1 MRAVRCVDGV
11 PSLVDAPAPSGEGVK
26 VRVVSAGICGSDLH
40 LLAWNLPV
48 VMGHELA
55 GTLADGTPV
64 AVEPIAPC
72 WECRPCRDGAYN
84 RCVQGPAAMV
94 MGVGRDGGMAEE
106 CMVPVDVVARCRQS
120 VALEDACLVE
130 PLAVAVHGVRQGRI
144 GADRAGRGR
153 RGRLHRPHAAVI
165 AAQAVGATVDLEA
178 RHDRQR
184 EAADRLGAG
193 TVDGDVRRRRRSG
206 RDGQRPGPGRRAVP
220 PRRAGRPARAPTGTA
235 TSSCPGME
243 ICTKE
248 VELVP
253 AMHVLPLRA
262 VPGLRRGRRHPGRP
276 AGDRSRRSS
285 PTASRWTPPP
295 KPSPWPRDRAAG
307 AIKVVLE
314 P

>member
-11 PSLVDAPAPSGEGVK
+11 PSLVDAPAPVGGGVK
-26 VRVVSAGICGSDLH
+26 VRVVSAGICGSDLK
-40 LLAWNLPV
+40 LLQWNLPS

-72 WECRPCRDGAYN
+72 WECQPCLDGAYN
-84 RCVQGPAAMV
+84 RCVRGALAMV
-94 MGVGRDGGMAEE
+94 MGGGRDGGMAEE
-106 CMVPVDVVARCRQS
+106 CVVPVSSIARLPQS

-144 GADRAGRGR
+144 GPTERV
-153 RGRLHRPHAAVI
+153 AVIGGGSIGLTALI

-184 EAADRLGAG
+184 EAADHLGAG
-193 TVDGDVRRRRRSG
+193 AVSGDYDVVVEAAGTTSALARAVDLC
-206 RDGQRPGPGRRAVP
+206 RPGGRVVLL
-220 PRRAGRPARAPTGTA
+220 GTYWDRGVVM
-235 TSSCPGME
+235 PGME

-248 VELVP
+248 IELVP
-253 AMHVLPLRA
+253 ACMYSRSGPSRDFDVA
-262 VPGLRRGRRHPGRP
+262 VAILAGRP
-276 AGDRSRRSS
+276 AIGATLITHRFPLDAAAEAFSV
-285 PTASRWTPPP
+285 AA
-295 KPSPWPRDRAAG
+295 DRAAG